1 MEENLLIDMY
11 EKALTIRL
19 FEKAAIA
26 QYRIGNIYGYL
37 HPYLGEEGVA
47 VGAISALRPDDFI
60 VSTHRGHGHAIAKGH
75 DISLMM
81 AELLGKATGYCKG
94 RGGSMHVANLKQNNL
109 GANGIVGGGIP
120 IAAGAGMAIKQKKTD
135 QVVMGFFSDGAV
147 NNGVF
152 HESMNLAAIYSLPVV
167 YVLENNHYAAA
178 TPYQNTNK
186 QEDLSIYANGYGI
199 PGLTIDGNDA
209 VGVYEVA
216 LEAVKHARE
225 GQGPTLIECKTYRHQ
240 GHHVNDP
247 GAYMPQDQMA
257 AWKAKD
263 PVEILRNYLESETSV
278 TVEQINAINQ
288 RVEALVDQAVRF
300 ANESP
305 APSAEQFLSEIPQ
318 Y

>member
-1 MEENLLIDMY
+1 MDAKLLMDMY

-26 QYRIGNIYGYL
+26 QYRIGNINGYL
-37 HPYLGEEGVA
+37 HPYLGEEGIA
-47 VGAISALRPDDFI
+47 VGAISALQPDDYI

-167 YVLENNHYAAA
+167 FVLENNQYAAA
-178 TPYQNTNK
+178 TPYQNSNK
-186 QEDLSIYANGYGI
+186 QKDLSVYANGFGV

-209 VGVYEVA
+209 VGVYEA
-216 LEAVKHARE
+216 AVKAIRRARD
-225 GQGPTLIECKTYRHQ
+225 GKGPTLIECKTYRHQ

-247 GAYMPQDQMA
+247 GVYMPQDEMT

-263 PVEILRNYLESETSV
+263 PIDILRRYLESDQSV
-278 TVEQINAINQ
+278 TAEQIIAIDQ

-305 APSAEQFLSEIPQ
+305 APSAEQFLSEIPH

>member
-1 MEENLLIDMY
+1 VGLTQFLEPHLPTAT
-11 EKALTIRL
+11 AL
-19 FEKAAIA
+19 
-26 QYRIGNIYGYL
+26 
-37 HPYLGEEGVA
+37 VA
-47 VGAISALRPDDFI
+47 VQQVEGEAPAFMDPE
-60 VSTHRGHGHAIAKGH
+60 T
-75 DISLMM
+75 
-81 AELLGKATGYCKG
+81 
-94 RGGSMHVANLKQNNL
+94 VAAL

-263 PVEILRNYLESETSV
+263 PVEILRSYLESETSV

>member
-1 MEENLLIDMY
+1 MEALFLMEMY

-26 QYRIGNIYGYL
+26 QYRIGKIYGYL
-37 HPYLGEEGVA
+37 HPYLGEEGIA
-47 VGAISALRPDDFI
+47 VGAISALRLDDYI

-81 AELLGKATGYCKG
+81 AELMGKATGYCKG

-152 HESMNLAAIYSLPVV
+152 HESMNLAAIYALPVI
-167 YVLENNHYAAA
+167 YILENNHYAAA

-186 QEDLSIYANGYGI
+186 QDDLSVYANGYGM
-199 PGLTIDGNDA
+199 PGITVDGNDA
-209 VGVYEVA
+209 VGVYQEA
-216 LEAVKHARE
+216 LKAVTRARE

-247 GAYMPQDQMA
+247 GAYMPQDEMA

-263 PVEILRNYLESETSV
+263 PVDILRDYLESTA
-278 TVEQINAINQ
+278 TITTDQIAAIDQ
-288 RVEALVDQAVRF
+288 RVEALMEQAVRF